1 MIRSRY
7 SVVTAAALFL
17 GAVVV
22 PLTLAGPAAAAVT
35 TGPFTLD
42 INNREDV
49 RDFYNTVHE
58 AANGVPDG
66 WTGSIAGCN
75 PGTVSADYLAATLSR
90 INYFRTMA
98 GEPDV
103 TIPPSIEAPAAIF
116 VDALDVRITTARRNV
131 QLRFTVDGSQPTP
144 SSPLVNGA
152 IRLTSTGT
160 VRARAYRGPR
170 SVSPVVEATFTR
182 AAAQPA
188 TVVAGTMPGLLYD
201 LFEGAF
207 SKLPEIEPLKPVGGG
222 TVSGFILNPRRQ
234 DTNFAFR
241 FTGFID
247 VPVTGV
253 YRFFLRSDDGSRMWM
268 DGALLV
274 DNDGLHG
281 AQERWAD
288 IALEKGLHPVVV
300 GMFQQSGDFALGVSW
315 SGPGLAKQVVPAS
328 ALRHK

>member
-75 PGTVSADYLAATLSR
+75 PGTVSPDYLAATLSR

-103 TIPPSIEAPAAIF
+103 TFTDALNTEAQAAALIQSANNSLNHHPPSTGTGSTCWTQTGADGSAASNLAMGNAGPAAI
-116 VDALDVRITTARRNV
+116 D
-131 QLRFTVDGSQPTP
+131 QLMYDH
-144 SSPLVNGA
+144 VN
-152 IRLTSTGT
+152 TSF
-160 VRARAYRGPR
+160 P
-170 SVSPVVEATFTR
+170 
-182 AAAQPA
+182 
-188 TVVAGTMPGLLYD
+188 
-201 LFEGAF
+201 
-207 SKLPEIEPLKPVGGG
+207 GGG
-222 TVSGFILNPRRQ
+222 
-234 DTNFAFR
+234 A
-241 FTGFID
+241 
-247 VPVTGV
+247 
-253 YRFFLRSDDGSRMWM
+253 
-268 DGALLV
+268 
-274 DNDGLHG
+274 
-281 AQERWAD
+281 
-288 IALEKGLHPVVV
+288 
-300 GMFQQSGDFALGVSW
+300 
-315 SGPGLAKQVVPAS
+315 
-328 ALRHK
+328 